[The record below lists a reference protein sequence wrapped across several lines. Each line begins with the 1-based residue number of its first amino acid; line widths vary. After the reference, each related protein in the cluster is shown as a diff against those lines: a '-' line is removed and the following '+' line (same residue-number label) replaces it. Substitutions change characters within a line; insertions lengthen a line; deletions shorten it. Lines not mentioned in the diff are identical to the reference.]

1 MFIKPIAT
9 PFNEWKADLLVL
21 ILDKNEKFF
30 DIEDEKIKTQVE
42 ALQAEY
48 DSNNRSGSYLF
59 FEPSQSENIGAIL
72 AYYTGDYKGFST
84 AEVVKICVANA
95 IKYASEAKRYN
106 VLFALNSPM
115 GLQYVGKATEAAGMA
130 LWSFDR

>member
-30 DIEDEKIKTQVE
+30 DIEDEKIKAQAE

-48 DSNNRSGSYLF
+48 DSDNRSGSYLF

-72 AYYTGDYKGFST
+72 AYYTGDS
-84 AEVVKICVANA
+84 
-95 IKYASEAKRYN
+95 
-106 VLFALNSPM
+106 
-115 GLQYVGKATEAAGMA
+115 
-130 LWSFDR
+130 